1 MTEKPRRGRPPI
13 DPNDV
18 RNRTLPAIRVNTEE
32 EAALKDGA
40 KAEGKGLSEWLR
52 DLGIARAKRVLRSQ

>member
-1 MTEKPRRGRPPI
+1 
-13 DPNDV
+13 V